1 MGQKAREQFGLA
13 PTGHGGD
20 GLKPPVLGE
29 GQEGGV
35 EHDLV
40 RAMVQHCRLT
50 LAKVARPLGLGDTVT
65 ELDWLI
71 SRVVSA
77 PVDTTVRTELMRRG
91 WPQQRLAALAGL
103 HQSTVSR
110 RLAGHCGVH
119 PPSRRRS
126 TEWPTRSA

>member
-1 MGQKAREQFGLA
+1 M
-13 PTGHGGD
+13 
-20 GLKPPVLGE
+20 
-29 GQEGGV
+29 

-77 PVDTTVRTELMRRG
+77 PVDTTVRTELMRRA
-91 WPQQRLAALAGL
+91 WPQQRLVALAGL

-110 RLAGHCGVH
+110 ALRGSSPQPEMIDRMADALGM
-119 PPSRRRS
+119 SR
-126 TEWPTRSA
+126 EELVVAV